1 MMRSSMLT
9 TRWCVAVALLALL
22 AASPL
27 QAQDGV
33 RYGAKF
39 GITSIA
45 LLGESD
51 SPGGGEFNAGGF
63 ATFPLRG
70 ALSALVS
77 ADYHRHAGSGFGFRH
92 LSLSLAPQYRIA
104 LGRSKVAL
112 YGFAGPR
119 LDVSEDDAYE
129 DVILGGSLGVGLE
142 LAESYAGPLLVELRY
157 DIDATPARRL
167 ERVNPSPADQRF
179 RRLSLRLGFS
189 L

>member
-1 MMRSSMLT
+1 MLAI
-9 TRWCVAVALLALL
+9 RWCAVVVLLALL
-22 AASPL
+22 TASPL

-33 RYGAKF
+33 RYGFKF
-39 GITSIA
+39 GITSIT
-45 LLGESD
+45 LLGEQD

-104 LGRSKVAL
+104 LGPSKVVL

-119 LDVSEDDAYE
+119 LDVSEDDEYE
-129 DVILGGSLGVGLE
+129 DVILGATAGAGFE
-142 LAESYAGPLLVELRY
+142 LTESYVGPLLIEMRY
-157 DIDATPARRL
+157 DFDATPARRL
-167 ERVNPSPADQRF
+167 EWVNPAPADQRF

-189 L
+189 F